1 VETAHGRF
9 CAHYWMGAALPVNAY
24 HVSEVQAHRGDT
36 VVDVRFDVYGQH
48 LRSMTI
54 TTQALIMHY
63 GNQCPGSADNINA
76 FQEHFPNCPT
86 LESSNAVRDYIV
98 ARIRER
104 GVAEKVFLTCSKV
117 S

>member
-1 VETAHGRF
+1 METAHGRF

-63 GNQCPGSADNINA
+63 GNQCG
-76 FQEHFPNCPT
+76 FQLAAMLDLPWCMF
-86 LESSNAVRDYIV
+86 
-98 ARIRER
+98 
-104 GVAEKVFLTCSKV
+104 SKKLRV
-117 S
+117 